1 MKITV
6 SIPDKDIGDLT
17 EKLASYFE
25 PRQTSLFKSPDP
37 SNHYK
42 PWTNRSRRILRDEIN
57 EFIHQLAKAKGRTEN
72 SIYWAIRRELS
83 VPLWGTRE

>member
-17 EKLASYFE
+17 EKLASHFE
-25 PRQTSLFKSPDP
+25 PRQTSLFSSDP
-37 SNHYK
+37 PNHNK
-42 PWTNRSRRILRDEIN
+42 AWTPTARKTLRAEIN
-57 EFIHQLAKAKGRTEN
+57 EFIHQLARAKGRTEN